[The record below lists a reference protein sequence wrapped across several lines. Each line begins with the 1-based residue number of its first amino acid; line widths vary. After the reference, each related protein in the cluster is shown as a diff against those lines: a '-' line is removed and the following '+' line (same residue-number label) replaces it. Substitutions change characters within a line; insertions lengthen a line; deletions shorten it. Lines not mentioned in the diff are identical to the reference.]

1 MADGVG
7 APVGDTTIS
16 TLTGTI
22 TSTAIPPSPIEQRAT
37 HGGTTPRIVGALR
50 TQTARQPTGLAQTP
64 AAIRWP
70 AGKKALS
77 NKSPGKKAIWEVR
90 ALAAAA
96 AVDLP
101 IAQVAAILGA
111 RVPARE
117 RVLARVRAPV
127 APTASATAVRAAVFQ
142 EVTVVDSGQ
151 AVSVAALLA
160 RAGAGALRASAGGVA
175 EVAVVVVVVV
185 VAAEAEGGK
194 L

>member
-70 AGKKALS
+70 AGKRALS
-77 NKSPGKKAIWEVR
+77 NKSPAKKAIWEVR
-90 ALAAAA
+90 ALAV

-111 RVPARE
+111 RVP
-117 RVLARVRAPV
+117 ARVRAPV

>member
-7 APVGDTTIS
+7 APVGETMRS

-22 TSTAIPPSPIEQRAT
+22 TSTAIPPSPIEPRVT
-37 HGGTTPRIVGALR
+37 IGGTTRRIVGALR

-70 AGKKALS
+70 AGKRALS
-77 NKSPGKKAIWEVR
+77 NKSPAKKAIWEVR
-90 ALAAAA
+90 ALAV

-185 VAAEAEGGK
+185 VVAAEAEGGK